1 MVNIN
6 SDVPQTYGTY
16 CNSGLV
22 DFPVNGMSSSG
33 AYIHDNIVICG
44 GILTNDQN
52 LTDPS
57 QDCYHWA
64 DDQWQIFGQ
73 LTVARSDHGKYLD
86 NLRMKGEIIKF

>member
-1 MVNIN
+1 MVNVDSAN
-6 SDVPQTYGTY
+6 SETYGTY
-16 CNSGLV
+16 CDSNIT
-22 DFPVNGMSSSG
+22 DFPLNGMLSSG

-73 LTVARSDHGKYLD
+73 LTVARSNHGKYIIGFE
-86 NLRMKGEIIKF
+86 NEVEII